1 MFKEFDLKD
10 FENSAKTLE
19 QLIEKN
25 KQQLEELLKLEN
37 KTYENFVHPL
47 ALMGED
53 LEQFCTPIF
62 HIDSVKNSETTQKVY
77 NECLP
82 LISIYS
88 SQLASNEDVYS
99 AIKDI
104 QSKYNSALTLEQQ
117 KVLEN
122 EIRDFKL
129 GGCGL
134 NDE

>member
-10 FENSAKTLE
+10 FENSAKVLE

-25 KQQLEELLKLEN
+25 KQELDKLLKIEE
-37 KTYENFVHPL
+37 KTYENFIHPF
-47 ALMGED
+47 AQMGEE

-88 SQLASNEDVYS
+88 SQLASNKDIYS
-99 AIKDI
+99 DIKDI
-104 QSKYNSALTLEQQ
+104 QSKHNYS
-117 KVLEN
+117 
-122 EIRDFKL
+122 
-129 GGCGL
+129 
-134 NDE
+134 